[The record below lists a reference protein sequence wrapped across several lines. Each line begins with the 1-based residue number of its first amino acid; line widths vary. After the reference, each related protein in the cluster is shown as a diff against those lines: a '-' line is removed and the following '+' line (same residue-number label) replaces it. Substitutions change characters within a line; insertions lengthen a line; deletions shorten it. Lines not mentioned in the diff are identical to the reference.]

1 MESSTSSLPLLDIV
15 DLSLGYDNFSII
27 HNASFSV
34 QTGECVAIMGESGCG
49 KSTLLR
55 SLVGLLAPFSGEILF
70 DGNSLW
76 AKGHPNPKVLCHFG
90 VLFQGAA
97 LWSSMNLLENVCLPL
112 ESFSGLDKKEIKE
125 LAMHKIDLVGLTGAE
140 LLYPSQ
146 LSGGMKKRAGIA
158 RALALDPKVLFFDEP
173 SAGLDPVNSGQ
184 LDDLIIDLKENL
196 KLTFVVVSHELK
208 SIYSIADHAVFLSPS
223 TRTIVASD
231 HPKNLSDRER
241 YPELSGFF
249 QLGSLAGI

>member
-1 MESSTSSLPLLDIV
+1 
-15 DLSLGYDNFSII
+15 
-27 HNASFSV
+27 
-34 QTGECVAIMGESGCG
+34 
-49 KSTLLR
+49 
-55 SLVGLLAPFSGEILF
+55 
-70 DGNSLW
+70 
-76 AKGHPNPKVLCHFG
+76 
-90 VLFQGAA
+90 
-97 LWSSMNLLENVCLPL
+97 
-112 ESFSGLDKKEIKE
+112 
-125 LAMHKIDLVGLTGAE
+125 MHKIDLVGLTGAE

-158 RALALDPKVLFFDEP
+158 RALALDPKVVFFDEP

-231 HPKNLSDRER
+231 HPQNLSDTEK
-241 YPELSGFF
+241 YPELSAFF
-249 QLGSLAGI
+249 QFGSPTVI